1 MSHSANVLVAGLGS
15 PHGDDQAG
23 WLVAEQVLK
32 NVSGTLE
39 ASEAQEE
46 NLMSESSR
54 QLFPQVI
61 VRRAMIPLDVLDW
74 LEGVD
79 VLHICDACEST
90 SGYWKL
96 HRSSFEA
103 GRFVSPNAASDVA
116 LYSALNSLRC
126 RGSHNFELPDV
137 LRLAATTRLLPK
149 RVIVWAIEG
158 TCFQPEDVLSD
169 MTRNTA
175 LQAADEI
182 LKELRLHH
190 A

>member
-1 MSHSANVLVAGLGS
+1 MSHSGKVLVAGLGS

-23 WLVAEQVLK
+23 WLVAELLLK
-32 NVSGTLE
+32 KASGTVGV
-39 ASEAQEE
+39 SEAQDE
-46 NLMSESSR
+46 NLMPESSR
-54 QLFPQVI
+54 HLFQDVV
-61 VRRAMIPLDVLDW
+61 VRRALIPLDVLDW

-90 SGYWKL
+90 PGYWKL
-96 HRSSFEA
+96 HRSTFEA
-103 GRFVSPNAASDVA
+103 DRFVNPNATGDVA
-116 LYSALNSLRC
+116 LHSTLNSLRC

-158 TCFQPEDVLSD
+158 TCFHPEDVLSD
-169 MTRNTA
+169 MTRNAA

-182 LKELRLHH
+182 LKELRLSH